1 MWLWVLNLFNMTHR
15 SAAPKTRADN
25 HLSIKDSESLDTYI
39 QNTLSAL
46 YPPFEA
52 TAATVLWQLFH
63 VVEKSYRGDGL
74 CCLIDFLVPAKRI
87 LQCIQRD
94 TCAKYAGLIFRHEGW
109 PLCVHEKVV
118 VQLASLH
125 RVPLKFGDFYIQIVP
140 QGNQTAKLVLKCLS
154 RNGQSVE
161 EVLVPECVYA
171 NVFTMEFLEN
181 VNRERNSSLHSCL
194 LTSGTAVLRVHWKN
208 VINPAFVNRP
218 KTIPTHFYSS
228 SVHHDQLIDT
238 SGSTEKMP
246 QMTESGNSPDHC
258 NSGDATDTSEK
269 SAILEEKM
277 NCGTHL
283 PGGIQSF
290 ERELKQEPF
299 KGANEGDC
307 SLIPPNPNSTEVS
320 PLPTLVQPS
329 PLSTETS
336 TVKDEVLVVPI
347 AESRISTK
355 VLTFATDLSSPCQR
369 RKLQRDSMYFETRR
383 LFRKSYM
390 EALQNP
396 MQLGFSSE
404 ESIAEEIMEHK
415 SEVISN
421 GNLRTCNNRA
431 GDKQNRKH
439 DLHSDRS
446 QTKGGNEDARS
457 SQHCQDPIEP
467 VTLQDRSSITSSKSC
482 RRRSKSL
489 DMAYKNLQDKALRTR
504 CSSGDSSRNQKK
516 VLNGHAVEAEKS
528 DSDARLAN
536 NGSSPT
542 TPAGSNQSCATEM
555 QRRGSCHAVL
565 SQTWEAAEIPPSAPC
580 SQAALQA
587 QRTTQACS
595 SLPATAAEVNLD
607 LLQSGVAQL
616 PGSRDKAGRAV
627 IQICAHNAILAN
639 QSCLT
644 TELTHLLLYYCTIP
658 RKEVRELGLTVLVDA
673 RRCPPAFTLF
683 KAFTALQVAI
693 PNAINLVLVFVE
705 RESTFKLERDPL
717 VQYEMVTTLKVLHKH
732 IDGSQ
737 LTQEFSGT
745 FPYDHNDW
753 IRFHMRLEPFRM
765 NCRGALIYLKNSIN
779 SLNVSR
785 MPSTE
790 QEVVELIDQHT
801 RIMKCVLEDSLL
813 VGLRLEGG
821 TVLARIRKDE
831 FSDTDDYRDAM
842 DTITMLYNQVD
853 EEVHK
858 LVILSNK
865 CLQQLEILL
874 ELRKFEE
881 GSSKIRNWAECE
893 GEKHLIQMDC
903 LPHSLDS
910 LRQMQEEYNV
920 FYSLAV
926 QHYRGGMQ
934 LIKDAGHLNSQSHNE
949 LQYLEEKF
957 KGFKQFLS
965 DFISRLE
972 KQRTDLDNVV
982 NLHEFYE
989 TADQWV
995 LHCNDYLRRLKV
1007 DEQSTLEYTT
1017 AVVPSLERYHQEAAK
1032 FNAENFQKMN
1042 EMVLGLGSASELK
1055 QWNIQWV
1062 KCQQTRH
1069 LLEEVLSAAVR
1080 IHEGHSNDL
1089 ATKVHSEDEGPRT
1102 SGEFDTEGSDE
1113 LGDSLSQKTADSMEN
1128 GVWLDDA
1135 VCHPEHGQGFV
1146 ASESSSALG
1155 YEESRQNANVPHQCG
1170 TASPSSTPASGRLS
1184 GGSLFFED
1192 TDSGAASSS
1201 AASCHSEPTR
1211 SPGPRHKKHPLKKIM
1226 RKTQSFELWQ
1236 REGSHGEAGRHGNTG
1251 VYIKGLEVVSS
1262 VVADKNRIS
1271 RSELKS
1277 PVLTRTHSLPTSS
1290 RPYYPHTEEAKRTGS
1305 KLQHIMD
1312 EMISTEREYGKS
1324 LGYIIGHYFPEME
1337 RMDLPQDLRGKR
1349 NIIFGNLEKLYNFHC
1364 QYFLKELEH
1373 CTNSPLRVSHCF
1385 LRHEEQFGMYALYSK
1400 NKPQSDTLL
1409 ASHGNTFFKNKQLAL
1424 GDKMDLASYL
1434 LKPIQRMSKYALLLK
1449 DMIKECSKAQE
1460 QELTDLQAAEEMV
1473 KFQLRHG
1480 NDLLAMDA
1488 IRGCDVN
1495 LKEQGQLM
1503 CQEEFIV
1510 WCGRKKYLRHIFL
1523 FEDLILFSK
1532 TKKIEGGYDIYIYK
1546 QSFKTAEI
1554 GMTENVGD
1562 SGLRFEIWFRRRKS
1576 QDTYIFQASSSEV
1589 KLTWTSVIGKILWR
1603 QALRNRELRMQ
1614 EMVSM
1619 GIGNKPFMDIKPSE
1633 AAIND
1638 RAIDYIMKGTESRT
1652 RASIAV
1658 SSFDHSTSF
1667 KRPHSTISNSS
1678 TSSSSSQSSSCI
1690 LGTLNLHV
1698 YSNPTHAS
1706 PHWTPFNH
1714 WSYDIGTCI
1723 EEDEVEQETGS
1734 QPSMKSS
1741 ETSSQCTSAESISG
1755 STLNCVSQ
1763 LSTETFSDNTSISD
1777 SKTSCHYTP
1786 LNLSPRMQR
1795 SKPVKNQYITA
1806 SKPSHVTI
1814 GLSTLV

>member
-1 MWLWVLNLFNMTHR
+1 MTHR
-15 SAAPKTRADN
+15 SQAPKTKTDN
-25 HLSIKDSESLDTYI
+25 HLSIKDSESLDTCI

-74 CCLIDFLVPAKRI
+74 RCLIDFLVPAKRI
-87 LQCIQRD
+87 LQCIQQD
-94 TCAKYAGLIFRHEGW
+94 TCARYTGLIFRHEGW

-125 RVPLKFGDFYIQIVP
+125 RVPLKPGDFYIQIVP
-140 QGNQTAKLVLKCLS
+140 QGNQSAKLVIKCLS
-154 RNGQSVE
+154 RNGQSLE
-161 EVLVPECVYA
+161 EVLVPECIYP

-181 VNRERNSSLHSCL
+181 VNRERNCSLHSCL

-208 VINPAFVNRP
+208 VINPAFVNKP
-218 KTIPTHFYSS
+218 KPVLTHSYYSP
-228 SVHHDQLIDT
+228 VHHDQLIDT
-238 SGSTEKMP
+238 STTTEKMP
-246 QMTESGNSPDHC
+246 QMTENSNSPDHC
-258 NSGDATDTSEK
+258 MSGDAKSSSEK
-269 SAILEEKM
+269 SAILEDKV

-283 PGGIQSF
+283 SGSTQSF
-290 ERELKQEPF
+290 ENGVKQKPSKESS
-299 KGANEGDC
+299 KGDC
-307 SLIPPNPNSTEVS
+307 LFPHNPNNTEVS
-320 PLPTLVQPS
+320 PLPNLVR
-329 PLSTETS
+329 PLSAETP
-336 TVKDEVLVVPI
+336 TVNDEILVVPVT
-347 AESRISTK
+347 ESRINTK

-369 RKLQRDSMYFETRR
+369 RKQHRDSIYLETRR

-415 SEVISN
+415 TGVISN
-421 GNLRTCNNRA
+421 GKLRPCANRA
-431 GDKQNRKH
+431 GEKQNRKH
-439 DLHSDRS
+439 DLQSDGS
-446 QTKGGNEDARS
+446 KAKGGNEDARS
-457 SQHCQDPIEP
+457 SQHCQDPNGP
-467 VTLQDRSSITSSKSC
+467 VTLQERSSVTDSRTC

-489 DMAYKNLQDKALRTR
+489 DMAYKNLQGKALRTR
-504 CSSGDSSRNQKK
+504 FSSGDSSRNQKK
-516 VLNGHAVEAEKS
+516 ILNGHSVEPGKLEH
-528 DSDARLAN
+528 DVCFAN
-536 NGSSPT
+536 TGSSST
-542 TPAGSNQSCATEM
+542 TSAGSSQNCAAEM
-555 QRRGSCHAVL
+555 QRRSSCQAVL
-565 SQTWEAAEIPPSAPC
+565 SHTWEAAEIPPSAPC
-580 SQAALQA
+580 PQASLQA
-587 QRTTQACS
+587 PGTTQACS
-595 SLPATAAEVNLD
+595 SLPTTAAEVNVD

-616 PGSRDKAGRAV
+616 PGNRDKTGRAV
-627 IQICAHNAILAN
+627 IQICTHNVIWVN
-639 QSCLT
+639 QSCPSA
-644 TELTHLLLYYCTIP
+644 ELTHLLLYYYSIP
-658 RKEVRELGLTVLVDA
+658 RKEVRELGLTILVDA
-673 RRCPPAFTLF
+673 RRCPPTLTLF
-683 KAFTALQVAI
+683 KAFIALQVTI
-693 PNAINLVLVFVE
+693 PNAINSVLVLVE
-705 RESTFKLERDPL
+705 RDSTFRPERDPL
-717 VQYEMVTTLKVLHKH
+717 VQYELVSSLKVLHKH

-753 IRFHMRLEPFRM
+753 IRFHMKLEPFMM
-765 NCRGALIYLKNSIN
+765 NCRGALIYLNNSIN
-779 SLNVSR
+779 SLSVSR
-785 MPSTE
+785 IPSTE
-790 QEVVELIDQHT
+790 QEVIELIDQHQ
-801 RIMKCVLEDSLL
+801 RIMKSVLEDSRL

-821 TVLARIRKDE
+821 TILARIRKDE

-865 CLQQLEILL
+865 CQQQLEIFL

-881 GSSKIRNWAECE
+881 GSSKIRLWAECE
-893 GEKHLIQMDC
+893 GEKHLVQVDC
-903 LPHSLDS
+903 LPHSLES
-910 LRQMQEEYNV
+910 LRQMQEEYTA
-920 FYSLAV
+920 FYNLAV
-926 QHYRGGMQ
+926 QHYRRGLQ
-934 LIKDAGHLNSQSHNE
+934 LINDAGRLNGQTHNE
-949 LQYLEEKF
+949 LRYLDEKVDS
-957 KGFKQFLS
+957 FKQLLS
-965 DFISRLE
+965 NFINRLE
-972 KQRTDLDNVV
+972 KWRTDLDNIV

-1007 DEQSTLEYTT
+1007 DEQSTVEYMT
-1017 AVVPSLERYHQEAAK
+1017 AVVQSLERYHQEATK
-1032 FNAENFQKMN
+1032 FNAENFQRMN
-1042 EMVLGLGSASELK
+1042 EMVLGLGSAKELK

-1080 IHEGHSNDL
+1080 IHDGHSNDL
-1089 ATKVHSEDEGPRT
+1089 ATKAHSEDEGPRT

-1113 LGDSLSQKTADSMEN
+1113 LGDSISQKTMESIEN
-1128 GVWLDDA
+1128 GVWSDDSA
-1135 VCHPEHGQGFV
+1135 NHQEPDQVFV
-1146 ASESSSALG
+1146 ASECPIALG
-1155 YEESRQNANVPHQCG
+1155 YEESCQSANTSHRFSTTSSSSAPLYGRQCG
-1170 TASPSSTPASGRLS
+1170 
-1184 GGSLFFED
+1184 GSVFYKD
-1192 TDSGAASSS
+1192 VDSCTVSLS

-1211 SPGPRHKKHPLKKIM
+1211 SPAPRHKKQPLKKIM
-1226 RKTQSFELWQ
+1226 RKTQSFEMWQ
-1236 REGSHGEAGRHGNTG
+1236 RECGHGEAGRHGNTG

-1277 PVLTRTHSLPTSS
+1277 PILTRTRSLPISS
-1290 RPYYPHTEEAKRTGS
+1290 RTYHPHTEEAKRTGS

-1312 EMISTEREYGKS
+1312 EMISTEREYVKS
-1324 LGYIIGHYFPEME
+1324 LGYIIDHYFPEME
-1337 RMDLPQDLRGKR
+1337 RLELPQDLRGKR
-1349 NIIFGNLEKLYNFHC
+1349 TIIFGNLEKLYDFHC

-1373 CTNSPLRVSHCF
+1373 CTNSPLQVSHCF
-1385 LRHEEQFGMYALYSK
+1385 LKHEEQFGMYALYSK
-1400 NKPQSDTLL
+1400 NKPQSDALL
-1409 ASHGNTFFKNKQLAL
+1409 ASHGNTFFKIKQMAL

-1449 DMIKECSKAQE
+1449 DMIKQCSKTQE
-1460 QELTDLQAAEEMV
+1460 QELSDLQAAEEMV

-1510 WCGRKKYLRHIFL
+1510 CCGRKKYLRHIFL

-1589 KLTWTSVIGKILWR
+1589 KSTWTSVIGKILWR

-1633 AAIND
+1633 AAISD
-1638 RAIDYIMKGTESRT
+1638 RAVDYIMKGTESRT

-1658 SSFDHSTSF
+1658 SSFEHSTSF

-1678 TSSSSSQSSSCI
+1678 TSSSSSQSSSSL
-1690 LGTLNLHV
+1690 LGTLNLHM
-1698 YSNPTHAS
+1698 YSSPTHVN
-1706 PHWTPFNH
+1706 PHWTPFNQ

-1723 EEDEVEQETGS
+1723 EEDELEQETGS
-1734 QPSMKSS
+1734 QPSMVTESS
-1741 ETSSQCTSAESISG
+1741 ETSSQCTSAESMSG

-1763 LSTETFSDNTSISD
+1763 LSTETFPDDTPNPD
-1777 SKTSCHYTP
+1777 PKTPCHYTP

-1795 SKPVKNQYITA
+1795 AKPVKNQYITA
-1806 SKPSHVTI
+1806 SKPHVTI
-1814 GLSTLV
+1814 SLSTLV

>member
-1 MWLWVLNLFNMTHR
+1 MTHR
-15 SAAPKTRADN
+15 SQAPKTRTDN

-39 QNTLSAL
+39 QNTLSTL

-74 CCLIDFLVPAKRI
+74 HCLIDFLVPAKRI
-87 LQCIQRD
+87 LQCIQQD

-125 RVPLKFGDFYIQIVP
+125 RVPLKSGDFYIQVVP
-140 QGNQTAKLVLKCLS
+140 QGNRSAKLVLKCLS

-161 EVLVPECVYA
+161 EVLVPECVYPD
-171 NVFTMEFLEN
+171 VFTMEFLEN
-181 VNRERNSSLHSCL
+181 VNRERNCSLHSCL

-218 KTIPTHFYSS
+218 KTALTHSYYS

-238 SGSTEKMP
+238 SVTTKKVSE
-246 QMTESGNSPDHC
+246 MTENSNPLDYC
-258 NSGDATDTSEK
+258 TSDDAMVSSEK
-269 SAILEEKM
+269 SSILEDKM
-277 NCGTHL
+277 NCGTDL
-283 PGGIQSF
+283 SGNIQSF
-290 ERELKQEPF
+290 KSDIKQEPSN
-299 KGANEGDC
+299 GSSEGDC
-307 SLIPPNPNSTEVS
+307 LLFPQNSNDNEVS
-320 PLPTLVQPS
+320 PLPNLVRPG
-329 PLSTETS
+329 PLSAETP
-336 TVKDEVLVVPI
+336 TVKDEALVVPVT
-347 AESRISTK
+347 ESRISTK
-355 VLTFATDLSSPCQR
+355 VLTFSTDLSSPCQR
-369 RKLQRDSMYFETRR
+369 RKQQRDSMQLETRR

-404 ESIAEEIMEHK
+404 ESIAEEVMEHK
-415 SEVISN
+415 TEVINN
-421 GNLRTCNNRA
+421 GKLRSCTNRA

-439 DLHSDRS
+439 DLHSDQS
-446 QTKGGNEDARS
+446 KTKGGNDDARS
-457 SQHCQDPIEP
+457 SQHCQDPNGL
-467 VTLQDRSSITSSKSC
+467 VTLQERCTVIDRRTC

-489 DMAYKNLQDKALRTR
+489 DMAYKNLQGKALRTR
-504 CSSGDSSRNQKK
+504 FSSGDSARNQKK
-516 VLNGHAVEAEKS
+516 ILNGHSVAPEKL
-528 DSDARLAN
+528 DSDVCLAN
-536 NGSSPT
+536 AESSSTTSGSS
-542 TPAGSNQSCATEM
+542 QSCVAEM
-555 QRRGSCHAVL
+555 QRRGSCQAVL

-580 SQAALQA
+580 PQAALQA
-587 QRTTQACS
+587 QGATQACS

-616 PGSRDKAGRAV
+616 PGNRDKAGRAV
-627 IQICAHNAILAN
+627 IQICTHNIIWMN
-639 QSCLT
+639 QSCPC
-644 TELTHLLLYYCTIP
+644 TELTHLLLYYYTIP
-658 RKEVRELGLTVLVDA
+658 RKEVRELGLTILVDA
-673 RRCPPAFTLF
+673 RRCPPALTLF
-683 KAFTALQVAI
+683 KALTALQVAI
-693 PNAINLVLVFVE
+693 PNAINSVLVLVE
-705 RESTFKLERDPL
+705 RDSTFRPERDPL
-717 VQYEMVTTLKVLHKH
+717 VQYEMVTSLKVLHKH
-732 IDGSQ
+732 IDNSQ

-753 IRFHMRLEPFRM
+753 IRFHMKLEPFVM
-765 NCRGALIYLKNSIN
+765 NCRAALIYLKNSIN

-785 MPSTE
+785 MPGTE
-790 QEVVELIDQHT
+790 QEVIELIDQHT
-801 RIMKCVLEDSLL
+801 KIMKCVLEDSRL

-821 TVLARIRKDE
+821 TILARIRKDE

-874 ELRKFEE
+874 ELRRFEE
-881 GSSKIRNWAECE
+881 GSSKIRLWAECE
-893 GEKHLIQMDC
+893 GEKHLVQVDC
-903 LPHSLDS
+903 LPHSLEA
-910 LRQMQEEYNV
+910 LRQMQEEYNT
-920 FYSLAV
+920 FYGLAV
-926 QHYRGGMQ
+926 QHYRRGMQ
-934 LIKDAGHLNSQSHNE
+934 LIKDAGHLHGQSHNE
-949 LQYLEEKF
+949 LQYLEEKVE
-957 KGFKQFLS
+957 GFKQFLS
-965 DFISRLE
+965 SFINGLE
-972 KQRTDLDNVV
+972 KRRTDLDNIV

-1017 AVVPSLERYHQEAAK
+1017 AVVQSLERYHQEATK
-1032 FNAENFQKMN
+1032 FNAENFQRMN
-1042 EMVLGLGSASELK
+1042 EMVLGLGSARELK

-1069 LLEEVLSAAVR
+1069 LLEEVLSAVVR
-1080 IHEGHSNDL
+1080 IHEAHSNDL
-1089 ATKVHSEDEGPRT
+1089 ATKAHSEDDGPRT

-1113 LGDSLSQKTADSMEN
+1113 LGDSNSQKTAESMEN
-1128 GVWLDDA
+1128 GIWPDDS
-1135 VCHPEHGQGFV
+1135 VHHQESDQVFV
-1146 ASESSSALG
+1146 ASKCPIALD
-1155 YEESRQNANVPHQCG
+1155 YEESCQNAN
-1170 TASPSSTPASGRLS
+1170 TSRKLSTSSLSSAPACGRLQ
-1184 GGSLFFED
+1184 GGSIFFKD
-1192 TDSGAASSS
+1192 NDSCTTSSS
-1201 AASCHSEPTR
+1201 AASCHSEPTH
-1211 SPGPRHKKHPLKKIM
+1211 SPGPRHKKQPLKKIM

-1236 REGSHGEAGRHGNTG
+1236 RESGHGEAGRHGNTG
-1251 VYIKGLEVVSS
+1251 VYIKGLEVASS

-1277 PVLTRTHSLPTSS
+1277 PVLTRTRSLPTSS
-1290 RPYYPHTEEAKRTGS
+1290 RIYHPHTEEAKRTGS

-1312 EMISTEREYGKS
+1312 EMISTEREYVKS
-1324 LGYIIGHYFPEME
+1324 LGYIIDHYFPEME

-1349 NIIFGNLEKLYNFHC
+1349 TIIFGNLEKLYDFHC

-1373 CTNSPLRVSHCF
+1373 CTNSPLQVSHCF
-1385 LRHEEQFGMYALYSK
+1385 LKHEEQFGMYALYSK
-1400 NKPQSDTLL
+1400 NKPQSDALL

-1589 KLTWTSVIGKILWR
+1589 KLTWTNVIGKILWR

-1633 AAIND
+1633 AAISD

-1678 TSSSSSQSSSCI
+1678 TSSSSSQSSSSI
-1690 LGTLNLHV
+1690 LGTLNLHM
-1698 YSNPTHAS
+1698 YSSPTHAGL
-1706 PHWTPFNH
+1706 HWTPFNQ
-1714 WSYDIGTCI
+1714 WSNDIGTCI
-1723 EEDEVEQETGS
+1723 EEDELEQETGS
-1734 QPSMKSS
+1734 QPSMITESS
-1741 ETSSQCTSAESISG
+1741 ETSAESISG
-1755 STLNCVSQ
+1755 STLNCAQ
-1763 LSTETFSDNTSISD
+1763 LSTETFSDDTSNPD
-1777 SKTSCHYTP
+1777 SKTSCHYTS
-1786 LNLSPRMQR
+1786 LNLSPRMQT

-1806 SKPSHVTI
+1806 
-1814 GLSTLV
+1814 L